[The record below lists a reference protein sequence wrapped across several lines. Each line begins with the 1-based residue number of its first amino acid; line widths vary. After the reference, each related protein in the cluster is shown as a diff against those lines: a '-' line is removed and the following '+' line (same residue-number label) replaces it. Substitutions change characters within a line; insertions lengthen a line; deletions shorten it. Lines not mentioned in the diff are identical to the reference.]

1 MSASESLRLE
11 ALRSLNQLPHT
22 VPFPVLDA
30 IVETAAAVCDV
41 PIALV
46 TLVEEHEQFFKAQM
60 GLDRAGTPREISFC
74 THAIEGPGIYEVPDA
89 EVDELFADNPLV
101 TGEDQIR
108 FYAGAP
114 MTTSSGHRIGTVCV
128 LDQTP
133 RQLTERQRMV
143 LAKLAEACVQI
154 LECSQKNMQ
163 QEAWFARTLETV
175 VDAVLS
181 VNPFGVVNYAN
192 PAALDIL
199 GMSAT
204 SVLARPIESVLGLIG
219 PAALDHPVRE
229 CLDSGGFIR
238 SEGVVVNRQ
247 GSVSE
252 IEYSVTSV
260 TSDSGASRGAVVVFR
275 DVGRHRQLE
284 AQARR
289 DPLTDSYNRLAFE
302 GRLAERLTTV
312 MPRSSS
318 ERSGARSG
326 SPAVLFVDL
335 DHFKQV
341 NDSLG
346 HPIGDALLRDIAV
359 LLQKH
364 VGESGMLARF
374 GGDEFAI
381 LLNDTTPSG
390 AITFATDVLSDLAV
404 FRSRYH
410 DARANVSASIGL
422 TVVDE
427 PGLSVAEVLR
437 RSDSGCYAAKNAG
450 RDRVRLFDPLSEDE
464 TWSESAG
471 WMNTVE
477 QALRDDDFTLFG
489 QQITSLAGGRP
500 SLEVLVRMQRDG
512 ELVLPSAF
520 IPSVERFVLASQVD
534 RWVLAK
540 ALEVLDGSRELFET
554 YERFHLNLSAKTLGD
569 PTMAMMLAAMVDE
582 SKVPADKLCFEITET
597 AAIAD
602 LGAARE
608 FMNVLRHRG
617 CKFALDDFG
626 RGFASFEHLKR
637 LPIDLVKIDGLFV
650 TDLASD
656 PVSRHMVAAVQ
667 GVCRHLGIT
676 TIAECVESEAVVEV
690 LQGLGVDEVQGYL
703 RHRPQPLRAALA
715 RGHRQRPVVTLAAN

>member
-74 THAIEGPGIYEVPDA
+74 THAIEGPGIYEVTDA
-89 EVDELFADNPLV
+89 RSDELFASNPLV
-101 TGEDQIR
+101 TGDDQIR

-133 RQLTERQRMV
+133 RQLTERQRIV

-181 VNPFGVVNYAN
+181 VNPHGVVNYAN
-192 PAALDIL
+192 PAALELL
-199 GMSAT
+199 GAAAT
-204 SVLARPIESVLGLIG
+204 SVLAQPVESVLGLIG
-219 PAALDHPVRE
+219 PAALHHPVRE
-229 CLDSGGFIR
+229 CLASGGSMR
-238 SEGVVVNRQ
+238 SEGVVVDRH
-247 GSVSE
+247 GDVSE

-260 TSDSGASRGAVVVFR
+260 TSDAGNARGAVVVFR
-275 DVGRHRQLE
+275 DVGRNRQLE
-284 AQARR
+284 AQARC
-289 DPLTDSYNRLAFE
+289 DPLTGTYNRLAFE
-302 GRLAERLTTV
+302 SRLAERLSAV
-312 MPRSSS
+312 APRPSVG
-318 ERSGARSG
+318 RDRRRTG
-326 SPAVLFVDL
+326 SPVVMFIDL

-346 HPIGDALLRDIAV
+346 HPIGDALLRDVA
-359 LLQKH
+359 LRMQQRL
-364 VGESGMLARF
+364 GESDMLARF

-381 LLNDTTPSG
+381 LLNETTPSG
-390 AITFATDVLSDLAV
+390 AISFATELLADLAALCGE
-404 FRSRYH
+404 YH
-410 DARANVSASIGL
+410 DARGNVSASVGL
-422 TVVDE
+422 AVADE

-437 RSDSGCYAAKNAG
+437 RADSGCYAAKNAG
-450 RDRVRLFDPLSEDE
+450 RDRVRLFDPTSEDE
-464 TWSESAG
+464 AWSESLC
-471 WMNTVE
+471 WMDKVE
-477 QALRDDDFTLFG
+477 RALRGNDFELFG
-489 QQITSLAGGRP
+489 QQIMSLRDTRP
-500 SLEVLVRMQRDG
+500 SIEVLVRMQRDG
-512 ELVLPSAF
+512 KLVLPCEF
-520 IPSVERFVLASQVD
+520 IPGVERFVLASQVD
-534 RWVLAK
+534 EWVLAK
-540 ALEVLDGSRELFET
+540 TLETLSQSPELYET
-554 YERFHLNLSAKTLGD
+554 YERFHVNLSAKTLVD
-569 PTMAMMLAAMVDE
+569 PAMALSLAAMIDA
-582 SKVPADKLCFEITET
+582 SDVPAPKLCFEITET

-617 CKFALDDFG
+617 CTFALDDFG

-667 GVCRHLGIT
+667 GVCSHLGIT
-676 TIAECVESEAVVEV
+676 TIAECVESEAAIEE
-690 LQGLGVDEVQGYL
+690 LIGLGVDEVQGYL
-703 RHRPQPLRAALA
+703 RHRPEPLRRLLA
-715 RGHRQRPVVTLAAN
+715 RPQRRKAHASLVTT